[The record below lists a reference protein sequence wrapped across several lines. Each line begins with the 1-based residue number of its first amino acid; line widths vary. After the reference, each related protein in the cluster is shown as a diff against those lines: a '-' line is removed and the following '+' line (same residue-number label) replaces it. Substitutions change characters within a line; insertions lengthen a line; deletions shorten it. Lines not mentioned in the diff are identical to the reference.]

1 MKIESPVPPNEQL
14 KRFGVGILY
23 IVGFLVLGF
32 VSFLLLAWLVF
43 SSPQTS
49 SLLPEHAIASLEA
62 KA

>member
-23 IVGFLVLGF
+23 IVGFLALAF
-32 VSFLLLAWLVF
+32 VSILLLAWLVF

-49 SLLPEHAIASLEA
+49 SALREQATASLEA